1 MDELPSSAGSLDF
14 SPWTIRAMTHQTS
27 RFPPFAPYHTLP
39 SDGELR
45 HSPRSFTRKGLS
57 PCFTLGKPWFLELF
71 HVGTST
77 AWDGYG
83 WWFRNPVPLE
93 MYKTLVNKGGFFI
106 STGAGFL
113 PSTVW
118 PPENKNSNNHIFSW
132 KLSTVHLGK
141 PHHSH
146 PSTPLPPP
154 HKKKS
159 FKNPRCLTHKYH
171 FLFGDFPSQGV
182 VRPFKKTPDFGKEP
196 RSTQDI
202 LHPGKKNRPKKLAW
216 SHSEAFS
223 RLILV
228 CQVDGKNQTNR
239 SGESSTFQGCNANI
253 RFQGR

>member
-39 SDGELR
+39 SNGELR

-106 STGAGFL
+106 
-113 PSTVW
+113 
-118 PPENKNSNNHIFSW
+118 
-132 KLSTVHLGK
+132 
-141 PHHSH
+141 
-146 PSTPLPPP
+146 
-154 HKKKS
+154 
-159 FKNPRCLTHKYH
+159 CLTHNQAPVWPAPIH
-171 FLFGDFPSQGV
+171 PDQ
-182 VRPFKKTPDFGKEP
+182 RPQWPFSIP
-196 RSTQDI
+196 RVTLTNAPIDPFQYP
-202 LHPGKKNRPKKLAW
+202 LHWDEHRVMK
-216 SHSEAFS
+216 S
-223 RLILV
+223 
-228 CQVDGKNQTNR
+228 
-239 SGESSTFQGCNANI
+239 
-253 RFQGR
+253 